1 MMKSMSVAKSK
12 NPKISVVL
20 GSGIGAAF
28 SILASK
34 SIGFDICYATDS
46 AQISA
51 LTASS
56 SVAFAWNSKI
66 TVDVSRDELEARWR
80 ETIASPVAAAS
91 CGAVDDILSSA
102 EIRSRVCSALYLLGL
117 KGSADGRL
125 HIVSPV

>member
-1 MMKSMSVAKSK
+1 MIPQMRDNDKI
-12 NPKISVVL
+12 NPDEDYTELATLKIYDANLNSYKL
-20 GSGIGAAF
+20 AA
-28 SILASK
+28 
-34 SIGFDICYATDS
+34 Y
-46 AQISA
+46 Q
-51 LTASS
+51 
-56 SVAFAWNSKI
+56 NSKI